1 MASNFGKT
9 IQVSTFGASHGYAIG
24 GVVEGLPCGY
34 TIDIDELQQFL
45 KRRAPGQN
53 QLQTQR
59 KEADVPEFLSGIVDG
74 MLSGSPLAFM
84 IRNTSQH
91 SSDYNN
97 LRDIPRPSH
106 ADFTARMRYGDK
118 VDMRGGGHFSARLT
132 APLCVAGGIAI
143 QLLREK
149 GIEIHGHLK
158 QVGSIQDSPIDMV
171 HPDMNALASIATEPI
186 AMLDHSKRSEVEELV
201 LQLKKDGDSTGG
213 IVEVV
218 ATGIPVGLGNPNFD
232 GIENRLARTIFG
244 VPAIKGVS
252 FGGGFDMCSA
262 LGSDVND
269 AFTIKDGHITTTTN
283 HSGGIQG
290 GITNGLPLI
299 MQVGIKP
306 TPSIYKEQH
315 SVSLSQQEDT
325 LLVIKGRHDPCVA
338 LRAVP
343 VIEAVTALVILDF
356 LGDIDHELR

>member
-24 GVVEGLPCGY
+24 GIVEGLPCGH
-34 TIDIDELQQFL
+34 TIDIDELSAFL

-59 KEADVPEFLSGIVDG
+59 KEAEVPEFFAGMVDG

-158 QVGSIQDSPIDMV
+158 QVGTIQDAPINMV
-171 HPDMNALASIATEPI
+171 HPDMKALGNIATEPI
-186 AMLDHSKRSEVEELV
+186 AMLDADKRSEVETLV
-201 LQLKKDGDSTGG
+201 MNLKKDGDSTGG

-218 ATGIPVGLGNPNFD
+218 ATGLPIGLGNPNFD
-232 GIENRLARTIFG
+232 GIENRLARVIFG

-252 FGGGFDMCSA
+252 FGGGFDMCA
-262 LGSDVND
+262 QLGS
-269 AFTIKDGHITTTTN
+269 
-283 HSGGIQG
+283 
-290 GITNGLPLI
+290 
-299 MQVGIKP
+299 
-306 TPSIYKEQH
+306 
-315 SVSLSQQEDT
+315 
-325 LLVIKGRHDPCVA
+325 
-338 LRAVP
+338 
-343 VIEAVTALVILDF
+343 
-356 LGDIDHELR
+356 

>member
-1 MASNFGKT
+1 MSSSFGKT

-24 GVVEGLPCGY
+24 GVVDGLPCGH
-34 TIDIDELQQFL
+34 TIDIEELQRFL

-59 KEADVPEFLSGIVDG
+59 KEADVPEFLSGLVDG

-132 APLCVAGGIAI
+132 APLCVAGGIAL

-149 GIEIHGHLK
+149 GIHIHGHLK
-158 QVGSIQDSPIDMV
+158 QVGPITDAPIDMV
-171 HPDMNALASIATEPI
+171 NPDMKALAAIAEEPI
-186 AMLDHSKRSEVEELV
+186 AMIDSEQRQAVEALV
-201 LQLKKDGDSTGG
+201 MNLKKDGNSTGG

-218 ATGIPVGLGNPNFD
+218 ATGLPIGLGNPNFD
-232 GIENRLARTIFG
+232 GIENRLARVIFG
-244 VPAIKGVS
+244 VPAIKGIS

-262 LGSDVND
+262 FGSDVND
-269 AFTIKDGHITTTTN
+269 AFTMDNGRITTTTN
-283 HSGGIQG
+283 YSGGIQG

-325 LLVIKGRHDPCVA
+325 MLVIKGRHDPCVA

>member
-1 MASNFGKT
+1 M
-9 IQVSTFGASHGYAIG
+9 
-24 GVVEGLPCGY
+24 EGLPCGH
-34 TIDIDELQQFL
+34 TIDIDELQAFL
-45 KRRAPGQN
+45 RRRAPGQN

-59 KEADVPEFLSGIVDG
+59 KEADIPEFLAGMVDG

-132 APLCVAGGIAI
+132 APLCVAGGIAL

-149 GIEIHGHLK
+149 GIEIHA
-158 QVGSIQDSPIDMV
+158 MV
-171 HPDMNALASIATEPI
+171 DA
-186 AMLDHSKRSEVEELV
+186 DKRSEVENLV
-201 LQLKKDGDSTGG
+201 MKLKKDGDSTGG

-218 ATGIPVGLGNPNFD
+218 ATGLPIGLGNPNFD
-232 GIENRLARTIFG
+232 GIENRLARVIFG

-252 FGGGFDMCSA
+252 FGGGFDMCSR
-262 LGSDVND
+262 LGSEVND
-269 AFTIKDGHITTTTN
+269 AFTMDGDTITTTTN
-283 HSGGIQG
+283 NSGGIQG

-315 SVSLSQQEDT
+315 SVSLSQKEDT
-325 LLVIKGRHDPCVA
+325 LLTIKGRHDPCVA

>member
-24 GVVEGLPCGY
+24 GIVEGLPCGH
-34 TIDIDELQQFL
+34 TIDIDELKAFL

-53 QLQTQR
+53 QLTTQR
-59 KEADVPEFLSGIVDG
+59 KEADTPEFLAGMVDG

-106 ADFTARMRYGDK
+106 ADFTARIRYGDK

-132 APLCVAGGIAI
+132 APLCVAGGIAL

-158 QVGSIQDSPIDMV
+158 QVGTIQDTPIDMV
-171 HPDMNALASIATEPI
+171 HPDMKALSEIATEPI
-186 AMLDHSKRSEVEELV
+186 AMVDADKRIEVENFV
-201 LQLKKDGDSTGG
+201 MKLKKDGDSTGG

-218 ATGIPVGLGNPNFD
+218 ATG
-232 GIENRLARTIFG
+232 
-244 VPAIKGVS
+244 S
-252 FGGGFDMCSA
+252 
-262 LGSDVND
+262 
-269 AFTIKDGHITTTTN
+269 TN
-283 HSGGIQG
+283 WSWQSK
-290 GITNGLPLI
+290 L
-299 MQVGIKP
+299 
-306 TPSIYKEQH
+306 
-315 SVSLSQQEDT
+315 
-325 LLVIKGRHDPCVA
+325 
-338 LRAVP
+338 
-343 VIEAVTALVILDF
+343 
-356 LGDIDHELR
+356 

>member
-24 GVVEGLPCGY
+24 GVVEGLPCGH
-34 TIDIDELQQFL
+34 TINIDELQAFL

-59 KEADVPEFLSGIVDG
+59 REPDVPIFLAGLVDD

-106 ADFTARMRYGDK
+106 ADFTARMRYGDT

-132 APLCVAGGIAI
+132 APLCVAGGIAL

-149 GIEIHGHLK
+149 GITIHGHLQ
-158 QVGSIQDSPIDMV
+158 QVGTIQDTPIDMV
-171 HPDMNALASIATEPI
+171 HPDMKALAAIATEPI
-186 AMLDHSKRSEVEELV
+186 AMVDIEKRSKVE
-201 LQLKKDGDSTGG
+201 KDGDSTGG

-218 ATGIPVGLGNPNFD
+218 ATGLPIGLGNPNFD
-232 GIENRLARTIFG
+232 GIENRLARVIFG

-252 FGGGFDMCSA
+252 FGGGFDMCA
-262 LGSDVND
+262 KLGSEVND
-269 AFTIKDGHITTTTN
+269 AFTMNGNEITTTTN
-283 HSGGIQG
+283 YSGGIQG
-290 GITNGLPLI
+290 GITNGLPLV

-306 TPSIYKEQH
+306 TPSIYKEQR
-315 SVSLSQQEDT
+315 SVSLSQKKDT
-325 LLVIKGRHDPCVA
+325 LLTIKGRHDPCVA

>member
-1 MASNFGKT
+1 MSSSFGKT

-24 GVVEGLPCGY
+24 GIVDGLPCGY
-34 TIDIDELQQFL
+34 HIDRDELQAFL
-45 KRRAPGQN
+45 RRRAPGQN

-59 KEADVPEFLSGIVDG
+59 KEADVPEFLSGLVDD

-106 ADFTARMRYGDK
+106 ADFTARIRYGDK

-132 APLCVAGGIAI
+132 APLCVAGGIAL
-143 QLLREK
+143 QLLARK
-149 GIEIHGHLK
+149 GIRIHGHLK
-158 QVGSIQDSPIDMV
+158 QVGTIQDSPVDMV
-171 HPDMNALASIATEPI
+171 HPDMDALAHIASEPI
-186 AMLDHSKRSEVEELV
+186 AMLDESKRQEVERLV
-201 LQLKKDGDSTGG
+201 LKLKNEGDSTGG
-213 IVEVV
+213 IVEVI
-218 ATGIPVGLGNPNFD
+218 ATGLPAGLGNPNFD
-232 GIENRLARTIFG
+232 GVENRLARVIFG

-252 FGGGFDMCSA
+252 FGGGFNMCSA
-262 LGSDVND
+262 LGSEVND
-269 AFTIKDGHITTTTN
+269 AFTMNGHTVTTTTN
-283 HSGGIQG
+283 NSGGIQG

-315 SVSLSQQEDT
+315 SVSLSKEADT
-325 LLVIKGRHDPCVA
+325 LLTIKGRHDPCVA

-343 VIEAVTALVILDF
+343 VIEAVTALVLLDF